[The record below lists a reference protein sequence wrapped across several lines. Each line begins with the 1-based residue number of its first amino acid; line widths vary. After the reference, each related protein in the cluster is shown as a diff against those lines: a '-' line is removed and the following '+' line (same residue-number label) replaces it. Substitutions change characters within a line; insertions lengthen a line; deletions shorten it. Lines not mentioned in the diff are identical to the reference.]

1 MAEPDPTIW
10 KRMEK
15 NGFVYYRAFNDNGV
29 PYYWSGK
36 KGNAAQWEKPV
47 AKQVISKRVKK
58 ADIIGREP
66 KPEYREEYDELL
78 KLSLPELQK
87 KFRKY
92 KDNAEEKL
100 KVVVTIIRPKLEK
113 VVQGF
118 SKEEQAII
126 NKKIVPATEI
136 SKQKIAKLQAQE
148 RRGPEETAKLQQ
160 VVDLYE
166 NWNTL
171 TPPKNEDEDIYKE
184 NIAKVIVGLLR
195 NYIDYIPIE
204 PKVEDVEP
212 AIRDAE
218 LVSEFFSLF
227 PPDVRTTLQNVRG
240 GVVILNKKMGRVES
254 VREFKPV
261 IKKQFVPPVSKQT
274 RKQEAQLE
282 KNRKIFKEQEN
293 LEQNL
298 GKRPR
303 LRGKTKRLFPMS
315 APPPLKNHPAL
326 KEGTLRA
333 RGKVAVRRR
342 GTVRE
347 RKPLASWHPRIRIPS
362 NAKGGPGAPKASLST
377 PRLQGRSPLVEQM
390 RVRAPTHA
398 RRGPGAPKAS
408 ATHSTPRLQGR
419 SPLVEQ
425 MRIRAPTHTRRGPG
439 APKASATHSTPRLQ
453 VHSPLVEETAK
464 KIVNLTRRLQ
474 SKGKKLQ
481 PKEKESLLKRLLSA
495 ALVLTHP
502 LYANAPQMQRKSVNV
517 PFKGAL
523 VRVGPER
530 RGPGPGAKPPG
541 HSKGPAGNNIDPMAG
556 VNFECPAD
564 SEPGADG
571 FCVPKPKPE
580 PKPEPTPKPTPKPT
594 PTPKP
599 PTKVLPGALPKGE
612 QSVLKK
618 GCPQKLPLYEATLT
632 VTVDNEQHQIEGKL
646 CASGIHFIPSN
657 VLEVGGLNEK
667 AGDYVGEA
675 LHVDH
680 ENEHNC
686 LNEVIYKTSIEAA
699 EKAAAECKVFPKW
712 KGEKTEWRGEPAYK
726 AAKEVVEHPE
736 RFDLTASDVA
746 RFKDHFKGNF
756 PAE

>member
-36 KGNAAQWEKPV
+36 DTNAAQWEKPV
-47 AKQVISKRVKK
+47 PTSKATVTGKK
-58 ADIIGREP
+58 GVIIGREP
-66 KPEYREEYDELL
+66 KPEYKEEYTELL
-78 KLSLPELQK
+78 KLSLPVLENR
-87 KFRKY
+87 FRKY

-100 KVVVTIIRPKLEK
+100 KVVVTIIRPKLKKE
-113 VVQGF
+113 VQGF

-171 TPPKNEDEDIYKE
+171 KVPKNEDENIYKE
-184 NIAKVIVGLLR
+184 NIAKVMVGLLR

-212 AIRDAE
+212 AIQDAE
-218 LVSEFFSLF
+218 LVSEFFYLF
-227 PPDVRTTLQNVRG
+227 PPDVRTTLQKVRG

-298 GKRPR
+298 GKHPR

-347 RKPLASWHPRIRIPS
+347 RKQLAPWHPRIRIPS
-362 NAKGGPGAPKASLST
+362 YRNGGPGAPKASLST
-377 PRLQGRSPLVEQM
+377 PRLQALSPLVEQM
-390 RVRAPTHA
+390 RIRAPTHA

-425 MRIRAPTHTRRGPG
+425 MRIRAPSHTRRGPG
-439 APKASATHSTPRLQ
+439 APKVPAAYNSPTLDP
-453 VHSPLVEETAK
+453 HSPLVEETAK
-464 KIVNLTRRLQ
+464 KILNITHKLKKIPENPKQKESALKRFLKTVFFLTR
-474 SKGKKLQ
+474 
-481 PKEKESLLKRLLSA
+481 
-495 ALVLTHP
+495 P
-502 LYANAPQMQRKSVNV
+502 LFANTPHLERGSVNV

-523 VRVGPER
+523 VPLGPSR
-530 RGPGPGAKPPG
+530 RGPGPGAKPPEFNSSG
-541 HSKGPAGNNIDPMAG
+541 TGGPEVEPNFKCPAG
-556 VNFECPAD
+556 
-564 SEPGADG
+564 SQPGAG
-571 FCVPKPKPE
+571 GTCVPKPKPTPTAK
-580 PKPEPTPKPTPKPT
+580 PKPKPTPSI
-594 PTPKP
+594 P
-599 PTKVLPGALPKGE
+599 PEAKQKMHHQLCGICAKHGSPLQDCPYFKEFLRKVKHQTWDQWKDDGDIHEYKDWLCSEHSKCVNLPK
-612 QSVLKK
+612 
-618 GCPQKLPLYEATLT
+618 
-632 VTVDNEQHQIEGKL
+632 H
-646 CASGIHFIPSN
+646 
-657 VLEVGGLNEK
+657 
-667 AGDYVGEA
+667 
-675 LHVDH
+675 
-680 ENEHNC
+680 
-686 LNEVIYKTSIEAA
+686 
-699 EKAAAECKVFPKW
+699 
-712 KGEKTEWRGEPAYK
+712 
-726 AAKEVVEHPE
+726 
-736 RFDLTASDVA
+736 
-746 RFKDHFKGNF
+746 
-756 PAE
+756 

>member
-15 NGFVYYRAFNDNGV
+15 NGFVYYRAFNDNGI

-36 KGNAAQWEKPV
+36 KGNAAQWEKPI

-100 KVVVTIIRPKLEK
+100 KVVVTIIRPKL
-113 VVQGF
+113 
-118 SKEEQAII
+118 
-126 NKKIVPATEI
+126 KKIGQGLTDDEKKFLAAIPDEEERGQQSIIMTTQRL
-136 SKQKIAKLQAQE
+136 KDLQAQA

-160 VVDLYE
+160 IVDLYE

-218 LVSEFFSLF
+218 LVSEFFYLF
-227 PPDVRTTLQNVRG
+227 PPDVRTTLQKVRG

-362 NAKGGPGAPKASLST
+362 NAKGGPGAPKASLRT
-377 PRLQGRSPLVEQM
+377 PRLQALSPLVEQL

-398 RRGPGAPKAS
+398 
-408 ATHSTPRLQGR
+408 
-419 SPLVEQ
+419 
-425 MRIRAPTHTRRGPG
+425 RRGPG